1 MQPTSRRYEILMAA
15 TLALLTGCVAGTRE
29 TTRFMKPSAA
39 RHPMPQPEQ
48 ASLHANANADLAAS
62 KGIAADDSA
71 PESSAEVAQPSA
83 PAIHSEQ
90 PPQTSQTAVTLGEL
104 ISKADNDCQFATDI
118 VLSDREKAI
127 WSSKQEDLR
136 SEEKL
141 SSLVKS
147 KVIRLEDDSESE
159 TICSFSDVETD
170 EFPVQTAGF
179 RIHKNRRNRIPV
191 ETIDL
196 GLGQITSRSDSF
208 RSRYLSHYWDR
219 VQYYESDSDVYPDA
233 CGIQCEIQSDDTGAP
248 CGLQGWWEDSV
259 TVNARQSA
267 APLAV
272 DVETILVRALA
283 HSKYLRGLAD
293 LPLIRQ
299 RSTEETRAAFDV
311 TTFLDSRMNR
321 LDDPIGNDLTVGIG
335 GPPRFRQN
343 DFSTVGGVRRRTDT
357 GALVSMQQQ
366 AGLLDNNSNFI
377 NPPHQGNA
385 RLSLNVTQPLMSGRG
400 KAYNNSLIVLAQV
413 DEKIAWDEVNG
424 KLQDYVVEVTEAYWD
439 LYLQRSRNEQHK
451 RHVQRASE
459 ILTELEHRRSI
470 DAVESQ
476 IARVRSDVRSR
487 QAELLRSE
495 TMVKN
500 VESKLRSLV
509 NDPELYGGSVEV
521 IPSERPHCI
530 PLQLSVQDAMSEAL
544 QSRNEIDQALHK
556 VHAASVRLNV
566 AKNELMPVLN
576 MVLDGYLAGLRGN
589 NNMWNAFTDQFSDAD
604 PGYTA
609 GVVYE
614 MPYGNRLAK
623 NRYSRRR
630 LEMRQAVSQFQ
641 AQVETLMAE
650 VEIAVR
656 EVDTAFQE
664 LQIRYDAMQAAETDL
679 AYFQRRWELVPSDS
693 RSAVFLLEDILAA
706 QDRLTDSEALFAQSQ
721 VGYAVSILRLKRATG
736 ILLSTEQIS
745 TRAVNDG
752 ELGRYQFNKQ
762 ASAYEVQNQSVNR
775 VQTATP
781 IASEVTNP
789 LSAQPAFIDAVRSQ
803 PSTSLSPA
811 IGPDS
816 ASDYFSAPDS
826 LQAFPAEGQK

>member
-1 MQPTSRRYEILMAA
+1 MPDVNMKSTLRPYEILLTA
-15 TLALLTGCVAGTRE
+15 TLTLLVGCVSGTRE
-29 TTRFMKPSAA
+29 TTRLMHPSLPSKQIHQSQQIVRLPETKDDIANTEPAA
-39 RHPMPQPEQ
+39 LNEGTSISVNSSLEASVIASGTSDPEIE
-48 ASLHANANADLAAS
+48 S
-62 KGIAADDSA
+62 KQLESA
-71 PESSAEVAQPSA
+71 HQDA
-83 PAIHSEQ
+83 PTLVRLLS
-90 PPQTSQTAVTLGEL
+90 TAHE
-104 ISKADNDCQFATDI
+104 DCQFATDV
-118 VLSDREKAI
+118 VLTDREKAI
-127 WSSKQEDLR
+127 WSNHHEASPN
-136 SEEKL
+136 EENL
-141 SSLVKS
+141 TSLIKS
-147 KVIRLEDDSESE
+147 KSIRLRDKAEQ
-159 TICSFSDVETD
+159 TTVCSFNGTNHEES
-170 EFPVQTAGF
+170 PVQTAGF
-179 RIHKNRRNRIPV
+179 RVHKIRPNRIPV

-196 GLGQITSRSDSF
+196 GLGQITSRSDTF

-219 VQYYESDSDVYPDA
+219 VQYYESDSDVYPDD
-233 CGIQCEIQSDDTGAP
+233 CGIRCEIQDSDVAVD
-248 CGLQGWWEDSV
+248 CNLQGWWEDSV
-259 TVNARQSA
+259 IENARDSTS
-267 APLAV
+267 PLAV
-272 DVETILVRALA
+272 DVEAILVRALA

-343 DFSTVGGVRRRTDT
+343 DFSTVGGVRRRTGT
-357 GALVSMQQQ
+357 GALVAMQQQ

-377 NPPHQGNA
+377 NPHYQGNA

-400 KAYNNSLIVLAQV
+400 KTYNNSLIVLAQV

-521 IPSERPHCI
+521 VPSEKPHCI
-530 PLQLSVQDAMSEAL
+530 PLQLSVQDAMTEAL

-566 AKNELMPVLN
+566 DKNELMPVLN
-576 MVLDGYLAGLRGN
+576 MVLDGYLVGLRGN

-630 LEMRQAVSQFQ
+630 LEMRQAVS
-641 AQVETLMAE
+641 
-650 VEIAVR
+650 
-656 EVDTAFQE
+656 
-664 LQIRYDAMQAAETDL
+664 
-679 AYFQRRWELVPSDS
+679 PCSS
-693 RSAVFLLEDILAA
+693 RN
-706 QDRLTDSEALFAQSQ
+706 
-721 VGYAVSILRLKRATG
+721 
-736 ILLSTEQIS
+736 
-745 TRAVNDG
+745 VN
-752 ELGRYQFNKQ
+752 GR
-762 ASAYEVQNQSVNR
+762 S
-775 VQTATP
+775 
-781 IASEVTNP
+781 
-789 LSAQPAFIDAVRSQ
+789 
-803 PSTSLSPA
+803 
-811 IGPDS
+811 
-816 ASDYFSAPDS
+816 
-826 LQAFPAEGQK
+826 